1 MVEAARRMK
10 AAWTA
15 APGCVAHVSMCTS
28 SGTNPART
36 IKRLHCRP
44 PRRCLAFAGLKQIAQ
59 CRQDSRAHVAARVL
73 KGFAGMPH

>member
-10 AAWTA
+10 AACTA

-36 IKRLHCRP
+36 ISRLRYTATKMPFNLC
-44 PRRCLAFAGLKQIAQ
+44 CLEQTAEY
-59 CRQDSRAHVAARVL
+59 
-73 KGFAGMPH
+73 